1 MTISAS
7 VALVTGAAG
16 GGAAA
21 AVAGSAMAGS
31 AGSATL
37 SMIGAVQRFA
47 LSAGVS
53 ANLSD
58 MYRGAAC
65 GLQWSNFQFSLLGSG
80 SRPACQN
87 YQYNAPVSSSPM
99 SGTVPAAGRRLAGA
113 AALLGDWEDVELH
126 GELFVSLSDLNTA
139 LYRQFFNQDN
149 GVGSNDWTVGR
160 RQLLGS
166 STPISQV
173 VLQAYER
180 LLIILIILVSGIILH
195 WITLKLWASVRAST
209 TSQSEPVSLYPY
221 YLGLRQISRHA
232 GNPQTFSPS
241 MCSVCAA
248 PRGHCRVCW
257 SSPTWSCCCC
267 VPQ

>member
-87 YQYNAPVSSSPM
+87 YQYNAPVSSSPV
-99 SGTVPAAGRRLAGA
+99 SVTVPAAGRRLA
-113 AALLGDWEDVELH
+113 ALLGDWGEGVLL
-126 GELFVSLSDLNTA
+126 GELFVSFSDLNAA
-139 LYRQFFNQDN
+139 LYHQHFNHDD
-149 GVGSNDWTVGR
+149 GVGSSDWTVGR

-195 WITLKLWASVRAST
+195 WITLKLWASVRASNN
-209 TSQSEPVSLYPY
+209 SQSEPVPLYPH
-221 YLGLRQISRHA
+221 YLGL
-232 GNPQTFSPS
+232 
-241 MCSVCAA
+241 
-248 PRGHCRVCW
+248 
-257 SSPTWSCCCC
+257 
-267 VPQ
+267 